1 MSAPRGH
8 PGSCACLSPEQ
19 GSSSPAS
26 VTPGEM
32 GVAIWVEETCP
43 PGTQPHVI
51 LGHQQN
57 LDQADGGCGE
67 NITDAV
73 SGSWGG
79 GVAICH
85 RSASLRNAKALLA
98 SLVGTLLWCPW

>member
-1 MSAPRGH
+1 M
-8 PGSCACLSPEQ
+8 E
-19 GSSSPAS
+19 
-26 VTPGEM
+26 
-32 GVAIWVEETCP
+32 VAIWVEEPRP

-57 LDQADGGCGE
+57 LDKADGGCGE

-79 GVAICH
+79 GVVICH
-85 RSASLRNAKALLA
+85 CSASLRKAKALLS
-98 SLVGTLLWCPW
+98 SLVGTRHLVQVPGFQTDQNRAGLSPSSQNFLL

>member
-1 MSAPRGH
+1 
-8 PGSCACLSPEQ
+8 
-19 GSSSPAS
+19 
-26 VTPGEM
+26 M

-79 GVAICH
+79 GVAIYH